1 MTRKHSRTSK
11 KYKGGF
17 AFPSFF
23 GSDSDSA
30 SGTAETDPKAI
41 ITQSTKQ
48 IQDLLGKITDAMSKL
63 PDVPK
68 QETPAPAPAQMNQ
81 TGQPMGG
88 GRRRRR
94 THRRKC

>member
-1 MTRKHSRTSK
+1 MTRRHSRTSK

-23 GSDSDSA
+23 GSDSA
-30 SGTAETDPKAI
+30 SGTETTDPKEI

-68 QETPAPAPAQMNQ
+68 QTTQAPTQMNA
-81 TGQPMGG
+81 TDAPLANMSG

-94 THRRKC
+94 THRRHY

>member
-11 KYKGGF
+11 KYIGGF

-23 GSDSDSA
+23 GSDSA
-30 SGTAETDPKAI
+30 SGTEQTDPKAI

-68 QETPAPAPAQMNQ
+68 QETPAPAQMNA
-81 TGQPMGG
+81 TDAPVANMSG

-94 THRRKC
+94 TKRRSY

>member
-1 MTRKHSRTSK
+1 MTRRHSRTSK

-23 GSDSDSA
+23 GSDSA
-30 SGTAETDPKAI
+30 SGTETTDPKEI

-68 QETPAPAPAQMNQ
+68 QATQTPTQMNA
-81 TGQPMGG
+81 PVDNMSG

-94 THRRKC
+94 THRRHY